1 MWGNYKK
8 YFGWGFICETWY
20 VDYTIDNSI
29 DYIFEHSI

>member
-20 VDYTIDNSI
+20 YTVF
-29 DYIFEHSI
+29 YIYLGEEYVLRGR